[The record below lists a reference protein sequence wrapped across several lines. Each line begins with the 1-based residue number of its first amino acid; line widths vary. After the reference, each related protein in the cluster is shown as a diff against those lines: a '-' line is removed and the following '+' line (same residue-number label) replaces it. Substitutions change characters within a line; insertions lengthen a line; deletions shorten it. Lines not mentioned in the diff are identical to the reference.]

1 MHSRMSESGEVVLTW
16 MLAKESPIQVEE
28 TAATITAANRPHPT
42 AGRGASIQRERSVR
56 VRVGAVSTRPVGCSI
71 RPVELQTGTF
81 DINTTHDQYRVSG
94 YRFTYRA
101 DSYRF
106 NSLINAFFQR
116 LRKTMKSVCRQPN
129 SFDQVGFAPTSLSL
143 IARILLTCHC
153 LAFRLHR

>member
-1 MHSRMSESGEVVLTW
+1 MSGSGEVVFTW
-16 MLAKESPIQVEE
+16 MLAKESPIQAEE

-71 RPVELQTGTF
+71 RPVELQKGPF

-101 DSYRF
+101 YSYHF
-106 NSLINAFFQR
+106 NSLTNAFFQR
-116 LRKTMKSVCRQPN
+116 LRKTIKSICRQPN
-129 SFDQVGFAPTSLSL
+129 SFHQVDHPSTSLSL
-143 IARILLTCHC
+143 ISRTLPTCHC
-153 LAFRLHR
+153 LAFRLHRYHK